1 MGLTFFNAVV
11 SAAHRIHLLEFTT
24 EDGEVTRGA
33 LSTRSNALDGVD
45 HFKMDVGMDT
55 EYYLKIV
62 TSEYVHP
69 LWGSQGFYEFS
80 NQQNIVDRDPRVPK
94 VEFKYTFDPISIRH
108 QNKRR
113 GFLEFVVQ
121 LCAIIGGIFAFST
134 LLSTIMSN
142 CKN

>member
-1 MGLTFFNAVV
+1 MGLIFFNTVV

-33 LSTRSNALDGVD
+33 LSTRLNALDGVD

-69 LWGSQGFYEFS
+69 L
-80 NQQNIVDRDPRVPK
+80 
-94 VEFKYTFDPISIRH
+94 
-108 QNKRR
+108 
-113 GFLEFVVQ
+113 
-121 LCAIIGGIFAFST
+121 
-134 LLSTIMSN
+134 
-142 CKN
+142 